1 MNKQELIKIY
11 KAYNLN
17 DKDVFSDPRGFTTI
31 KRSGIEKIQLK
42 SNIQVRFEIITCSL
56 ENVVIKGI
64 SYIQNDSEWIQQIE
78 TFGSASV
85 KNCKQHFLAETAE
98 IRCLSRAII
107 KTLGFTNTYGY
118 DELKHQPNE

>member
-1 MNKQELIKIY
+1 MNKKDLIKIY
-11 KAYNLN
+11 KAYNLT

-31 KRSGIEKIQLK
+31 KRSGIERIQLK
-42 SNIQVRFEIITCSL
+42 SNIQVRFEIITCCL

-64 SYIQNDSEWIQQIE
+64 SR
-78 TFGSASV
+78 
-85 KNCKQHFLAETAE
+85 QHFLAETAE

-118 DELKHQPNE
+118 DELKHQPND